1 LKRVLVTGSQ
11 GFIGYHLVDALARE
25 RPEATILGIGR
36 SPENRTSFGH
46 GITIGEHSLPA
57 PITDQ
62 IVRSLR
68 TANYTY
74 CQCDIRD
81 INAITQICDDFQ
93 PDIVFHLASRL
104 RDSALRDLLDINIAG
119 TQSFYLALH
128 AARRSPAKLVLAS
141 SGSVYGHVIDAD
153 IPVGEGTTPRPLD
166 PYSITKYAQENMALA
181 LGREFGIPT
190 VVARIFNVVG
200 PGQEE
205 RHLCGRLASQL
216 VAIEVGLVPPTIEH
230 GPLDNTRDFIDVRDV
245 ARGLSILAEQGEN
258 TSVYNLGTGVETRCQ
273 EIFDRL
279 LAMTSRVS
287 PIREKV
293 LCGRGAFDMPRN
305 VGSVSRISRLGYA
318 TTHILEASLHDVLHY
333 YRTVAGRI
341 HCAD

>member
-1 LKRVLVTGSQ
+1 MTRVLITGSQ
-11 GFIGYHLVDALARE
+11 GFIGYHLVDALTRE

-36 SPENRTSFGH
+36 SVENRTSFGH
-46 GITIGEHSLPA
+46 GITIGKHSLPA

-62 IVRSLR
+62 IARNLL

-74 CQCDIRD
+74 RQCDIRD
-81 INAITQICDDFQ
+81 IDAVTRICDHFQ

-104 RDSALRDLLDINIAG
+104 RDSALQELLDINIAG
-119 TQSFYLALH
+119 TQSLYLALR
-128 AARRSPAKLVLAS
+128 AARRSPGKLVLAS
-141 SGSVYGHVIDAD
+141 SGSVYGHVSDAD

-166 PYSITKYAQENMALA
+166 PYSITKYAQENMAMA

-216 VAIEVGLVPPTIEH
+216 VAIEVGLVPPMIEH

-245 ARGLSILAEQGEN
+245 ARGLSILAEHGEDA
-258 TSVYNLGTGVETRCQ
+258 SVYNLGTGVETRCQ

-279 LAMTSRVS
+279 LPMTSHVS
-287 PIREKV
+287 PITEKM
-293 LCGRGAFDMPRN
+293 LRGRGAFDMPRN
-305 VGSVSRISRLGYA
+305 VGSISRISRLGYT
-318 TTHILEASLHDVLHY
+318 TTHILESSIRDVLNY
-333 YRTVAGRI
+333 YRTIVGRI
-341 HCAD
+341 H

>member
-46 GITIGEHSLPA
+46 GITIGKHSLPA
-57 PITDQ
+57 PITDK
-62 IVRSLR
+62 IVRGLK

-74 CQCDIRD
+74 RQCDIRD
-81 INAITQICDDFQ
+81 IDAVAQVCDDFQ

-104 RDSALRDLLDINIAG
+104 RDSALRDLLDVNIAG
-119 TQSFYLALH
+119 TQSFYVALR
-128 AARRSPAKLVLAS
+128 AARRPPAKLVLAS
-141 SGSVYGHVIDAD
+141 SGSVYGRVVDAD
-153 IPVGEGTTPRPLD
+153 IPVDEETTPRPLD

-181 LGREFGIPT
+181 LGRELGIPT

-216 VAIEVGLVPPTIEH
+216 VAIEVGLVPPMIEH

-245 ARGLSILAEQGEN
+245 ARGLSILAEHGEDA
-258 TSVYNLGTGVETRCQ
+258 SVYNLGTGVETRCQ

-279 LAMTSRVS
+279 LAMTSRAS
-287 PIREKV
+287 LISEK
-293 LCGRGAFDMPRN
+293 LLRGRGAFDMPRN
-305 VGSVSRISRLGYA
+305 IGSVSRISRFGHA
-318 TTHILEASLHDVLHY
+318 TTHTLEASLRDVLHY
-333 YRTVAGRI
+333 YRTIAGRI
-341 HCAD
+341 HQAN